1 MALDRIS
8 EEIAHFVGL
17 FHLESEAA
25 KLRLEYQAFRVK
37 ADAPAL
43 DPLKDDPYAGEHD
56 LKLRDLKV
64 QLKHPDKAPPSD
76 RPDSPKNSMA
86 AQEIPDTPPQ
96 VPQPE
101 ELVAPE
107 APALPMISISVN
119 SPMIEILPNS
129 IVMSIAQTA
138 FLTDNDL
145 LRFDGSATFT
155 DPALFLTL
163 LQDLGELAQTL
174 SLIDPWLW
182 SPDDGS
188 ILEAAKQ
195 MAESVAATEI
205 PQIEG
210 LDAVILRGEEAEGL
224 FVNGERVEE
233 APEIADLLPAFLQ
246 SKAEEAEAETATDDA
261 AQSDGVTDY
270 DPGPFAV
277 DPGHHVVSGGNRVIN
292 ETVLKSVWVDAPV
305 IAVAQ
310 DVLRLDVISQVNLRV
325 EASDVAAQAGQ
336 AVHAPSKSL
345 NIAQLEQT
353 SSVATGDDAQTMAEN
368 QDAGLPSFWN
378 VTRLEGD
385 LMLMNWVQQHIFTT
399 DYDRVEVKFSGAAT
413 YIGTGEN
420 LVFNETLILNLGF
433 HYDLIMVGGSMVT
446 LNQINQVNV
455 LLDQDSITGD
465 VPEGATLHTGDNL
478 QLNTAAIMTTGKDSL
493 SDKPDHFAEALNDLA
508 NGAKTISADVAQ
520 DAMFAG
526 NQALNVL
533 YISGDLIQ
541 TSVIEQLNYLGDSDQ
556 IHFIQD
562 MFSSAEG
569 AEVTVTAGSNAQINA
584 ASIMSEGLDSTV
596 MAGGETYSD
605 ALIYQAELIDDC
617 APPAGVQMDKL
628 ATEAVA
634 FLVDDMI
641 GPASADDCGPG
652 IQIDDSP
659 GSVDVMQT
667 MLA

>member
-8 EEIAHFVGL
+8 EEIAHFAGL

-25 KLRLEYQAFRVK
+25 KLRLEYQAFRMQT
-37 ADAPAL
+37 DAPAL
-43 DPLKDDPYAGEHD
+43 DPLKDDPFAGEHD
-56 LKLRDLKV
+56 LKLRDVKAGLK
-64 QLKHPDKAPPSD
+64 QQDKSPAADRPD
-76 RPDSPKNSMA
+76 RPDSSVASPLA
-86 AQEIPDTPPQ
+86 PDTSPPPQ
-96 VPQPE
+96 QTAEVP
-101 ELVAPE
+101 LPE
-107 APALPMISISVN
+107 APALAMLSISVT
-119 SPMIEILPNS
+119 SPMIEIMPNS
-129 IVMSIAQTA
+129 IVLAIEQTA
-138 FLTDNDL
+138 FLIDNDL
-145 LRFDGSATFT
+145 LLFDGSAAFT
-155 DPALFLTL
+155 DPALYLTL

-174 SLIDPWLW
+174 SLIDPWIW
-182 SPDDGS
+182 GPEDGS
-188 ILEAAKQ
+188 ILDAARDLAEAVAQ
-195 MAESVAATEI
+195 AEAPE
-205 PQIEG
+205 IEG
-210 LDAVILRGEEAEGL
+210 LTAVILRGDEAEGI
-224 FVNGERVEE
+224 FINGEAVDE
-233 APEIADLLPAFLQ
+233 APTITDLLPAFLQ
-246 SKAEEAEAETATDDA
+246 AKAEEDAETVDA
-261 AQSDGVTDY
+261 PRSDGVTDH

-277 DPGHHVVSGGNRVIN
+277 DPGHHVVTGGNRVIN

-310 DVLRLDVISQVNLRV
+310 DVLRLDIISQVNLRI
-325 EASDVAAQAGQ
+325 EASDVVAQA
-336 AVHAPSKSL
+336 APAPSQSL

-353 SSVATGDDAQTMAEN
+353 SSVAPPDHAGTTGEN
-368 QDAGLPSFWN
+368 QDDGLPSFWN

-399 DYDRVEVKFSGAAT
+399 DYDRVEVQFTGAAT

-433 HYDLIMVGGSMVT
+433 HYDLIMIGGSMVT
-446 LNQINQVNV
+446 INQITQMNV
-455 LLDQDSITGD
+455 LLDQDSVTGA
-465 VPEGATLHTGDNL
+465 VPEGAMVQTGDNL
-478 QLNTAAIMTTGKDSL
+478 QLNTAAITTTGKDSL
-493 SDKPDHFAEALNDLA
+493 ADKPDHFANAMSELA
-508 NGAKTISADVAQ
+508 NGAKTIAADVAQ
-520 DAMFAG
+520 DAIFAG
-526 NQALNVL
+526 TEALNVL

-569 AEVTVTAGSNAQINA
+569 AEVTVTAGANAQINA
-584 ASIMSEGLDSTV
+584 AAIQSEGLDSTV

-628 ATEAVA
+628 ANEAVA

-641 GPASADDCGPG
+641 APAPAEDCGPG

>member
-25 KLRLEYQAFRVK
+25 KLRLEYQAFRVQT
-37 ADAPAL
+37 DAPTL
-43 DPLKDDPYAGEHD
+43 DPLKDDPFAGEHD

-64 QLKHPDKAPPSD
+64 GLKHPDKVPPSD
-76 RPDSPKNSMA
+76 RPDSPNSSTTSPPAPDAPPLMPQ
-86 AQEIPDTPPQ
+86 AQDLATP
-96 VPQPE
+96 E
-101 ELVAPE
+101 G
-107 APALPMISISVN
+107 PALPMISISVSN
-119 SPMIEILPNS
+119 PMIEILPNS
-129 IVMSIAQTA
+129 IVMTIEQTA
-138 FLTDNDL
+138 FLTDDDL
-145 LRFDGSATFT
+145 LVFDGSAIFT

-174 SLIDPWLW
+174 SLINPWLW
-182 SPDDGS
+182 NPADGS

-195 MAESVAATEI
+195 MADTVAAAEI

-210 LDAVILRGEEAEGL
+210 LDAVILRGEAAEGI
-224 FVNGERVEE
+224 FVNGERVDE
-233 APEIADLLPAFLQ
+233 APEITDLLPAFLQ
-246 SKAEEAEAETATDDA
+246 AKAEGAKAEAAADDTAR
-261 AQSDGVTDY
+261 SDGVTDY

-310 DVLRLDVISQVNLRV
+310 DVLRLDVISQINLRV
-325 EASDVAAQAGQ
+325 EASDVVTQAAS
-336 AVHAPSKSL
+336 APSKSL

-353 SSVATGDDAQTMAEN
+353 SSVATGDDAKSMAEH
-368 QDAGLPSFWN
+368 QDDGLPSFWN

-385 LMLMNWVQQHIFTT
+385 LMLMDWVQQHIFTT

-433 HYDLIMVGGSMVT
+433 HYDLIMVGGSMIT

-455 LLDQDSITGD
+455 LLDQDSVTGD
-465 VPEGATLHTGDNL
+465 VPEGAALHTGDNL
-478 QLNTAAIMTTGKDSL
+478 QVNTAAIMTTGQDSL
-493 SDKPDHFAEALNDLA
+493 SDKPDHFAQALTELA

-520 DAMFAG
+520 DAIFAG

-584 ASIMSEGLDSTV
+584 AAIMSEGLDSTV
-596 MAGGETYSD
+596 MAGGDTYSD

-628 ATEAVA
+628 ANEAVA

-641 GPASADDCGPG
+641 APAPADDCGPG

>member
-8 EEIAHFVGL
+8 EEIAHFAGL

-25 KLRLEYQAFRVK
+25 KLRLEYQAFRMQT
-37 ADAPAL
+37 DAPAL
-43 DPLKDDPYAGEHD
+43 DPLKDDPFSGTHD
-56 LKLRDLKV
+56 LKLRDLKTG
-64 QLKHPDKAPPSD
+64 LKHPDKSPASD
-76 RPDSPKNSMA
+76 RPDRPDGNA
-86 AQEIPDTPPQ
+86 ATPLAPDTPPP
-96 VPQPE
+96 PQQHAELPE
-101 ELVAPE
+101 PE
-107 APALPMISISVN
+107 APALPMLSMSVTN
-119 SPMIEILPNS
+119 PMIEIMPNS
-129 IVMSIAQTA
+129 IVLVIQQTA

-145 LRFDGSATFT
+145 LLFDGSADFT

-174 SLIDPWLW
+174 SLIDPWIW
-182 SPDDGS
+182 GPQDGS
-188 ILEAAKQ
+188 ILDAAKDLAAAVAQ
-195 MAESVAATEI
+195 AEAPE
-205 PQIEG
+205 IEG
-210 LDAVILRGEEAEGL
+210 LTAVILRGEEAEGI
-224 FVNGERVEE
+224 FINGERVDE

-246 SKAEEAEAETATDDA
+246 AKAEEAEAEA
-261 AQSDGVTDY
+261 AIEVARSDGVTDH

-277 DPGHHVVSGGNRVIN
+277 DPGHHVVTGGNRVIN

-310 DVLRLDVISQVNLRV
+310 DVLRLDIISQVNLRI
-325 EASDVAAQAGQ
+325 EASDVAAQA
-336 AVHAPSKSL
+336 APAPSQSL

-353 SSVATGDDAQTMAEN
+353 SSLAPADHAGIMGEN
-368 QDAGLPSFWN
+368 QDDGLPSIWN
-378 VTRLEGD
+378 VTRLDGD

-399 DYDRVEVKFSGAAT
+399 DYDRVEVQFTGAAT

-433 HYDLIMVGGSMVT
+433 HYDLIMIGGSMVT
-446 LNQINQVNV
+446 INQITQTNV
-455 LLDQDSITGD
+455 LLDQDSVTGA
-465 VPEGATLHTGDNL
+465 VPDGAMVQTGDNL
-478 QLNTAAIMTTGKDSL
+478 QLNTAAITTTGKDSL
-493 SDKPDHFAEALNDLA
+493 ADKPDHFADALADLA
-508 NGAKTISADVAQ
+508 NGARTIAADVAQ

-526 NQALNVL
+526 TEALNVL

-562 MFSSAEG
+562 MFSSAAG
-569 AEVTVTAGSNAQINA
+569 AEVTVTAGANAQINA
-584 ASIMSEGLDSTV
+584 ATIQSEGLDSTV

-617 APPAGVQMDKL
+617 APPAGVQMDRL
-628 ATEAVA
+628 ANEAVA

-641 GPASADDCGPG
+641 APAPADDCGPG
-652 IQIDDSP
+652 IQIDDTP